1 MSKINVVILL
11 GSLVASSFLIS
22 CASQSELENVRQL
35 ALDAQLA
42 ASNAQNT
49 ASNASQQSEMNRIAI
64 ERMFQKIMGK

>member
-11 GSLVASSFLIS
+11 GSLLVSSFLVG
-22 CASQSELENVRQL
+22 CATKSEVEEVRQL

-49 ASNASQQSEMNRIAI
+49 ASNASKCCEQNRLSL
-64 ERMFQKIMGK
+64 ERMYQKIMGK

>member
-1 MSKINVVILL
+1 MSKINVVMLL
-11 GSLVASSFLIS
+11 SSLVASSFLIG
-22 CASQSELENVRQL
+22 CATKSEVEAVRQL

-49 ASNASQQSEMNRIAI
+49 ASNASQQTEMNRIAI